1 LSLFHYL
8 GPLVSSA
15 EQVCNCHQHSGRN
28 YSNLGITVAAFGL
41 CILINLAAVNF
52 EDYLKSKKI
61 DSAAFLRSEPERW
74 KTWSA
79 EFEQV
84 HPNSF
89 TLQKLNLINPLRRKY
104 LLKQEPIKMSESA
117 ESQQV
122 PKPAEAIIANPEI
135 PPKEA
140 PAASPKPAIPRP
152 VFKPKP
158 KTN

>member
-1 LSLFHYL
+1 VHF
-8 GPLVSSA
+8 
-15 EQVCNCHQHSGRN
+15 
-28 YSNLGITVAAFGL
+28 
-41 CILINLAAVNF
+41 INLAAVNF

-122 PKPAEAIIANPEI
+122 QKPAEVIIANPEI

-140 PAASPKPAIPRP
+140 PVASPKPAIPRP